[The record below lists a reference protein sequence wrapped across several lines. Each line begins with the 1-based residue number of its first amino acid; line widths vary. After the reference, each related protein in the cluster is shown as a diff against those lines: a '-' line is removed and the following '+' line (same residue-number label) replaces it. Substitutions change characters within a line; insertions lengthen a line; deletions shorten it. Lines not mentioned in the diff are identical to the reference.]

1 MSSESDIVPKEET
14 LKLIG
19 ERLREARKS
28 KKLSQRALADKIKG
42 QSKTQIC
49 DYEKGRRAI
58 PRNLIVDFAQ
68 ALDVSPSYLSAY
80 DKVSPNEEEQPTPT
94 NLVPMSEFH
103 KGSLVGDIACGVPLN
118 QEESEEVLLPF
129 GADLALYCRGDSMI
143 NIGIGDGD
151 IVYIRRLDGFDELI
165 NGRIA
170 AVGIGDDYE
179 YTLKRWFYNETARTL
194 KLVPENDEYKT
205 LTFRGEELADIH
217 LLGVAVGYTSVL

>member
-1 MSSESDIVPKEET
+1 M
-14 LKLIG
+14 G
-19 ERLREARKS
+19 REG
-28 KKLSQRALADKIKG
+28 LQ
-42 QSKTQIC
+42 Q
-49 DYEKGRRAI
+49 
-58 PRNLIVDFAQ
+58 V
-68 ALDVSPSYLSAY
+68 
-80 DKVSPNEEEQPTPT
+80 PTPT

-179 YTLKRWFYNETARTL
+179 YTLKRWFYNETTRTL
-194 KLVPENDEYKT
+194 KLVPENDNYKT
-205 LTFRGEELADIH
+205 LTFHGEELADIH

>member
-1 MSSESDIVPKEET
+1 MISSE
-14 LKLIG
+14 
-19 ERLREARKS
+19 RLLQARKAKGMTQGELAS
-28 KKLSQRALADKIKG
+28 MVENTVKSQISEYERAKRPIPHDKF
-42 QSKTQIC
+42 
-49 DYEKGRRAI
+49 ER
-58 PRNLIVDFAQ
+58 FAQ
-68 ALDVSPSYLSAY
+68 VLNVSPMWLRGY
-80 DKVSPNEEEQPTPT
+80 DEVPTPT

-179 YTLKRWFYNETARTL
+179 YTLKRWFYNETTRTL
-194 KLVPENDEYKT
+194 KLVPENDNYKT
-205 LTFRGEELADIH
+205 LTFHGEELADIH

>member
-1 MSSESDIVPKEET
+1 MTDEE
-14 LKLIG
+14 KQRAQKAG
-19 ERLREARKS
+19 RVLRELREQKGLTQS
-28 KKLSQRALADKIKG
+28 ELAELLPNETKVSI
-42 QSKTQIC
+42 SR
-49 DYEKGRRAI
+49 YETGARAI
-58 PRNLIVDFAQ
+58 PSKKVDLLAEIFGVS
-68 ALDVSPSYLSAY
+68 ALYFMGREGLQQV
-80 DKVSPNEEEQPTPT
+80 PTPT

-194 KLVPENDEYKT
+194 KLVPENDNYKT

>member
-1 MSSESDIVPKEET
+1 MTKEEMKMVSSE
-14 LKLIG
+14 
-19 ERLREARKS
+19 RLLQARKAKGMTQGELAS
-28 KKLSQRALADKIKG
+28 MVENTVKSQISEYERAKRPIPHDKF
-42 QSKTQIC
+42 
-49 DYEKGRRAI
+49 ER
-58 PRNLIVDFAQ
+58 FAQ
-68 ALDVSPSYLSAY
+68 VLNVSPMWLRGY
-80 DKVSPNEEEQPTPT
+80 DEVPTPT

-194 KLVPENDEYKT
+194 KLVPENDNYKT

>member
-1 MSSESDIVPKEET
+1 MISSE
-14 LKLIG
+14 
-19 ERLREARKS
+19 RLLQARKA
-28 KKLSQRALADKIKG
+28 KGMTQGELAGMVENTVKSQISEYERAKRPIPHD
-42 QSKTQIC
+42 TF
-49 DYEKGRRAI
+49 EK
-58 PRNLIVDFAQ
+58 FAQ
-68 ALDVSPSYLSAY
+68 VLNVSPMWLRGY
-80 DKVSPNEEEQPTPT
+80 DEVPTPT

-179 YTLKRWFYNETARTL
+179 YTLKRWFYNETTRTL
-194 KLVPENDEYKT
+194 KLVPENDNYKT

>member
-1 MSSESDIVPKEET
+1 MTKEEMKMISSERLLQARKAKGMTQGELASMVENTVKSQISEYERAKRPIPHDKF
-14 LKLIG
+14 
-19 ERLREARKS
+19 ERLA
-28 KKLSQRALADKIKG
+28 
-42 QSKTQIC
+42 QIL
-49 DYEKGRRAI
+49 G
-58 PRNLIVDFAQ
+58 
-68 ALDVSPSYLSAY
+68 VSPMWLRGY
-80 DKVSPNEEEQPTPT
+80 DNVPAPT

-179 YTLKRWFYNETARTL
+179 YTLKRWFYNETAHTL
-194 KLVPENDEYKT
+194 KLVPENDNYKT

>member
-1 MSSESDIVPKEET
+1 MTKEEMKMISSE
-14 LKLIG
+14 
-19 ERLREARKS
+19 RLLQARKAKGMTQGELAS
-28 KKLSQRALADKIKG
+28 MVENTVKSQISEYERAKRPIPHDKF
-42 QSKTQIC
+42 
-49 DYEKGRRAI
+49 ER
-58 PRNLIVDFAQ
+58 FAQ
-68 ALDVSPSYLSAY
+68 VLNVSPMWLRGY
-80 DKVSPNEEEQPTPT
+80 DEVPTPT

-179 YTLKRWFYNETARTL
+179 YTLKRWFYNETTHTL
-194 KLVPENDEYKT
+194 KLVPENDNYKT
-205 LTFRGEELADIH
+205 LTFHGEELADIH

>member
-1 MSSESDIVPKEET
+1 MFRAKELRNAKGKSMRQVAIELNIPYTTYVSYEKEDREPNSEMLTKLSDYFGCSIDY
-14 LKLIG
+14 LIG
-19 ERLREARKS
+19 RTDIRAR
-28 KKLSQRALADKIKG
+28 Q
-42 QSKTQIC
+42 
-49 DYEKGRRAI
+49 
-58 PRNLIVDFAQ
+58 
-68 ALDVSPSYLSAY
+68 PS
-80 DKVSPNEEEQPTPT
+80 

-179 YTLKRWFYNETARTL
+179 YTLKRWFYNETTRTL
-194 KLVPENDEYKT
+194 KLVPENDNYKT